1 MKKKRSFLRKLISA
15 FEWILLILG
24 VVFLVQ
30 IFITTS
36 KGKAV
41 NIFGKSLLHVITGSM
56 EPTISVDDYIIV
68 EEADIGSLT
77 EGDIIA
83 YYSRNPEVYGKIVIH
98 RIIGINEDGSFITMG
113 DANPI
118 PDSIPVKADEIVG
131 KYVRRSWLFNWMA
144 SFMEPR
150 KLLLL
155 LAVVP
160 IFILSIYEAG
170 TLTKLIRKEIKSKS
184 GEAEASAGKTQ
195 ETHDEK
201 VARLKREAIEEF
213 LNKRKAEKLDIKWI
227 GETDTLAADGEA
239 AGKTSEASETAA
251 DDAGKINQSDD
262 SSETS
267 ADSNVV
273 WLMADDEDEE
283 DEAEDT
289 DAGNADDKA
298 DGSNVYIKADAGNTD
313 DKSCDGDV
321 DDDVDDSPEDAKS
334 EIGDKADSNSDKNK
348 NDNDI

>member
-1 MKKKRSFLRKLISA
+1 MKKKKSFLRKLISA

-24 VVFLVQ
+24 VVFLVK

-68 EEADIGSLT
+68 EEADIGSLA

-83 YYSRNPEVYGKIVIH
+83 YYSKNPEVYGRIVIH

-113 DANPI
+113 DANPV
-118 PDSIPVKADEIVG
+118 PDSIPVKADDIVG
-131 KYVRRSWLFNWMA
+131 KYERRSWLFNWMA

-170 TLTKLIRKEIKSKS
+170 TLTKLIKQEIKSKS

-239 AGKTSEASETAA
+239 DGETSEASETAA
-251 DDAGKINQSDD
+251 SDAGSDAVGGTDGDAAGERDKTDAEKTSID
-262 SSETS
+262 SAETGETDGIAEDS
-267 ADSNVV
+267 NIIDKTNDSTEASTDSNVV
-273 WLMADDEDEE
+273 WITADDEDEE
-283 DEAEDT
+283 DDDYNIE
-289 DAGNADDKA
+289 GN
-298 DGSNVYIKADAGNTD
+298 SSEN
-313 DKSCDGDV
+313 DKSELEESV
-321 DDDVDDSPEDAKS
+321 
-334 EIGDKADSNSDKNK
+334 SDKHE
-348 NDNDI
+348 